1 MTNSEIKSITYQA
14 SKRLSIK
21 LQKLD
26 LDKLKLS
33 EYNTA
38 YLHKYLTD
46 LDFYSNL
53 YGQLL
58 HKAIIK
64 LKKPIKESTFIDYG
78 GGSGFLSLFAKEL
91 GFKTVIYNDLYSV
104 SVKDAKIISKS
115 TRIEID
121 YFICGDCEELVD
133 NLNNKK
139 LKPDLICSFDVL
151 EHIYNLDKWFHRI
164 SKIQNPFHLIFT
176 TSANTK
182 NPFISK
188 RLRKIHN
195 IAEHHGT
202 KKTNEWKKT
211 DSNLPF
217 LAIRKQIL
225 EEKFP
230 KIKPETIETLAIKT
244 RGLNKSDIL
253 IQVNQFLKTGQMEH
267 QIKDPTNTFDPLT
280 GNWAENL
287 INLKHLKTIINSYDM
302 QVQIKNSEYAYNSN
316 RKLNSIKSILNLLI
330 RTLNSNVLIFSPSY
344 SIEVEKK

>member
-1 MTNSEIKSITYQA
+1 MENSEIKAITCQA

-26 LDKLKLS
+26 LGKLNLS

-38 YLHKYLTD
+38 YLNKYLTD

-58 HKAIIK
+58 HKAIMK

-91 GFKTVIYNDLYSV
+91 GFKTVIYNDLYNV
-104 SVKDAKIISKS
+104 SVNDAKKISKS
-115 TRIEID
+115 THLEID
-121 YFICGDCEELVD
+121 YFICGDSKELVD
-133 NLNNKK
+133 NLKAEN

-151 EHIYNLDKWFHRI
+151 EHIYNLDTWFHQI

-188 RLRKIHN
+188 RLRKIHK
-195 IAEHHGT
+195 IAEYQGT
-202 KKTNEWKKT
+202 NKTNEWKKT

-217 LAIRKQIL
+217 LEIRKQIL
-225 EEKFP
+225 KEKYP
-230 KIKPETIETLAIKT
+230 KIKPETIEVLAIKT
-244 RGLNKSDIL
+244 RGLNKTDIL
-253 IQVNQFLKTGQMEH
+253 IQVNQFLKTGKIDY
-267 QIKDPTNTFDPLT
+267 QIKDPTNTCDPLT

-302 QVQIKNSEYAYNSN
+302 YIQIKNSEYAYNSN
-316 RKLNSIKSILNLLI
+316 KKLNFIKSIINLLI
-330 RTLNSNVLIFSPSY
+330 RTLNSNVLMFSPSY